1 MSTAFSSGRTVVGV
15 LVWLLSAGAALAQSG
30 EPRGPADIIK
40 GATQARD
47 RRQLKQAGERA
58 AEAVQAAGERPDGG
72 VAVEGDVDPG
82 AGAAPSAR
90 DPHAGMGG
98 MPEAR
103 PIATERPNP
112 SLATGTIR
120 VRVVDPE
127 GRPAPFAE
135 IELATMKADSTRS
148 ASAAKAGA
156 DGIAL
161 FTGLASGDRQAY
173 RVNVPFKGAKYSS
186 SPFRMPFSGGY
197 DVEVR
202 RLPVTHD
209 ARMLVT
215 YVGAT
220 SVELKDD
227 RLKVVQQTRLM
238 NVGRETYVF
247 PEAGTLVPFPK
258 GYLAFQTQD
267 AMTDQRVVEAPGE
280 GARVH
285 GSLPPG
291 EATLL
296 WAFDMPLSGTE
307 ARFSIDLP
315 WLVFA
320 YRVISDAPDGMS
332 LRVADMPEPWMH
344 RDQGRRFW
352 VTETQRHAGDAAFRR
367 VELTI
372 TGIPGPGPGR
382 FIATL
387 LALGVI
393 GVGVVISVQ
402 KRGGNA
408 QQRIRTDFDE
418 RKRELLVRARM
429 LQAQQQ
435 AGEIGAEYHR
445 EQMAELTDELAAL
458 LFEQAQYDKHAP
470 SSARS

>member
-1 MSTAFSSGRTVVGV
+1 MIKAASLGGIAALVVWMLASS
-15 LVWLLSAGAALAQSG
+15 AALAQSG
-30 EPRGPADIIK
+30 EPRGPADIIR

-47 RRQLKQAGERA
+47 SRQLKQAGDRA
-58 AEAVQAAGERPDGG
+58 AEAVEASGERPDGG
-72 VAVEGDVDPG
+72 VAAENDLDPT
-82 AGAAPSAR
+82 AGAARGAS

-103 PIATERPNP
+103 PIATERQNP
-112 SLATGTIR
+112 SLPNGTIR
-120 VRVVDPE
+120 VRVTDAD

-135 IELATMKADSTRS
+135 VELGTMKADSTHSSS
-148 ASAAKAGA
+148 ASKAGA

-161 FTGLASGDRQAY
+161 FTGLAGGDRQAY
-173 RVNVPFKGAKYSS
+173 RVNVPYKGAKYSS

-202 RLPVTHD
+202 RLPVTND
-209 ARMLVT
+209 PRMLVL

-267 AMTDQRVVEAPGE
+267 AMTDQRVVEAAGQ

-296 WAFDMPLSGTE
+296 WAFDLPLSGTE
-307 ARFSIDLP
+307 ARFGIDLP

-320 YRVISDAPDGMS
+320 YRVITDAPEGMS
-332 LRVADMPEPWMH
+332 VRVADMPEPWLH
-344 RDQGRRFW
+344 RDEGRRFW
-352 VTETQRHAGDAAFRR
+352 VSETQRKVGDPPFRR
-367 VELTI
+367 VELAI

-387 LALGVI
+387 LALGAI
-393 GVGVVISVQ
+393 GVGVVVSGQ

-408 QQRIRTDFDE
+408 QQRIRTDFEE
-418 RKRELLVRARM
+418 RKRELLARARA
-429 LQAQQQ
+429 LQEQQL
-435 AGEIGAEYHR
+435 AGEIGPEYHR

-458 LFEQAQYDKHAP
+458 LFEQAQHDKRAP
-470 SSARS
+470 L

>member
-1 MSTAFSSGRTVVGV
+1 MSTAFWRGGA
-15 LVWLLSAGAALAQSG
+15 LVFLVSTLAASATRAQSG

-47 RRQLKQAGERA
+47 NRQLKQAGERA
-58 AEAVQAAGERPDGG
+58 ADAVQAAGDRPDGG
-72 VAVEGDVDPG
+72 VAAEDDVDPG
-82 AGAAPSAR
+82 AGAAPLAR

-103 PIATERPNP
+103 PIATERPSP

-120 VRVVDPE
+120 VRVTDSE
-127 GRPAPFAE
+127 GRPAAFAE
-135 IELATMKADSTRS
+135 VELATMKSDSTRS
-148 ASAAKAGA
+148 ATASKAGA
-156 DGIAL
+156 DGTAL
-161 FTGLASGDRQAY
+161 FTGLATGDRQAY
-173 RVNVPFKGAKYSS
+173 RINVPYQGAKYSS

-202 RLPVTHD
+202 RLPVTQD

-247 PEAGTLVPFPK
+247 PEAGTLVPLPK

-267 AMTDQRVVEAPGE
+267 AMTDQRVVDAPGE

-296 WAFDMPLSGTE
+296 WAFDMPLSGSE
-307 ARFSIDLP
+307 AQFGIDLP

-320 YRVISDAPDGMS
+320 YRVITDAPEGMS
-332 LRVADMPEPWMH
+332 LRVKDMPEPWLH
-344 RDQGRRFW
+344 RDEGRRFW
-352 VTETQRHAGDAAFRR
+352 VTETQRHAGDAPFRR
-367 VELTI
+367 VELAI
-372 TGIPGPGPGR
+372 AGIPGPGPGR
-382 FIATL
+382 FIASL
-387 LALGVI
+387 LALGAI

-402 KRGGNA
+402 KRGGTA
-408 QQRIRTDFDE
+408 QQRIRTDFEE
-418 RKRELLVRARM
+418 RKRELLARARV
-429 LQAQQQ
+429 LQEQQQ
-435 AGEIGAEYHR
+435 AGEIGPEYHR
-445 EQMAELTDELAAL
+445 EQMTELMDELAAL
-458 LFEQAQYDKHAP
+458 LFEQAQHDRRAP

>member
-1 MSTAFSSGRTVVGV
+1 MSTAFRV
-15 LVWLLSAGAALAQSG
+15 LVPLVSMLSASAGLAQSG

-47 RRQLKQAGERA
+47 NRQLKQAGDRA
-58 AEAVQAAGERPDGG
+58 AEAVQAAAERPDGG
-72 VAVEGDVDPG
+72 VAAEGELDPG
-82 AGAAPSAR
+82 AGAAASAR

-103 PIATERPNP
+103 PIATERPNL
-112 SLATGTIR
+112 SLANGTIR
-120 VRVVDPE
+120 VRVTDAE

-135 IELATMKADSTRS
+135 VELATMKADSTRS
-148 ASAAKAGA
+148 ASTSKAEA
-156 DGIAL
+156 DGTAF

-173 RVNVPFKGAKYSS
+173 RVNVPYKGAKYSS

-202 RLPVTHD
+202 RLPVTQD

-238 NVGRETYVF
+238 NVGKETYVF
-247 PEAGTLVPFPK
+247 PEAGSLVPLPK

-267 AMTDQRVVEAPGE
+267 AMTDQRVVDAPGE

-291 EATLL
+291 ETTLL

-307 ARFSIDLP
+307 ARFGIDLP

-320 YRVISDAPDGMS
+320 YRVITDAPEGMS
-332 LRVADMPEPWMH
+332 LRVTDMPEPWLH

-352 VTETQRHAGDAAFRR
+352 VTETQRHAGDAPFRR
-367 VELTI
+367 VELAI

-387 LALGVI
+387 LALGAI
-393 GVGVVISVQ
+393 GVGVVVSVQ

-418 RKRELLVRARM
+418 RKRELLARARA

-435 AGEIGAEYHR
+435 TGEIGPEYHR

-458 LFEQAQYDKHAP
+458 LFEQAQHDKRG
-470 SSARS
+470 RS